1 VNKMGTGVTGVG
13 RSDPPP
19 YRPLSP
25 LPIFKVA
32 FTHCN
37 NKIFML
43 SRVSI
48 LQCGALSRRPE
59 YLSPHGTLIPVV
71 CRRRVKSVGPVSG
84 RSGFELCRGL
94 RFFSLFHAR
103 EIMNIASFTKN

>member
-48 LQCGALSRRPE
+48 LQCGTLSRRPE
-59 YLSPHGTLIPVV
+59 YLSPHETLIPVV
-71 CRRRVKSVGPVSG
+71 CRTRVKSARLVSG
-84 RSGFELCRGL
+84 LGGLGLNLVEGSDFFLCSTL
-94 RFFSLFHAR
+94 A
-103 EIMNIASFTKN
+103 K